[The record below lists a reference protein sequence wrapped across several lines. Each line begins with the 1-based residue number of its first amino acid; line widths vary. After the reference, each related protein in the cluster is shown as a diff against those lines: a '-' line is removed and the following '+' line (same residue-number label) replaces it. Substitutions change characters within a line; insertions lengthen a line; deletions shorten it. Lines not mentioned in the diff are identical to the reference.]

1 MFLIDLRGLASL
13 KDQRFV
19 IYIYI
24 DFAPFG
30 PFWSL
35 LTPFDPFFAILSTSG
50 QLRDMNYMKH

>member
-19 IYIYI
+19 IYI

-35 LTPFDPFFAILSTSG
+35 LTPFDPFFEILSTSG

>member
-1 MFLIDLRGLASL
+1 MFLIDLRGLGSL

-19 IYIYI
+19 IYI

-50 QLRDMNYMKH
+50 LLRDMNYMKH